1 MTLHIIGLGLGNE
14 KDITLRGLEAVK
26 KCDIIYLESYTSILQ
41 CKVEDLGKLFG
52 KKIILAS
59 RELVEADNNEIL
71 KNSKTKNVALLVVG
85 DPFSATTHIDLFLRA
100 KKEKIE
106 IKIVNNASIL
116 TSVGITGL
124 QLYKFG
130 KTASIPINNE
140 NVESPYDVLKANLSL
155 GLHTLFLLDL
165 EPSKDKFLSINDA
178 INYLLRVESKRKE
191 NVFAK
196 STLCVGCARIG
207 SENSK
212 IRAGIAESLL
222 NYDFGEPPYCL
233 VVPGNL
239 HFMESDAL
247 RIYYDYIKPS

>member
-1 MTLHIIGLGLGNE
+1 MFYLIGLGL
-14 KDITLRGLEAVK
+14 DIENISLEAIEICK
-26 KCDIIYLESYTSILQ
+26 KANKVYLETYT
-41 CKVEDLGKLFG
+41 VEFPYKIELLEEFIGARIIPLTRIIIEQEKFVEEAR
-52 KKIILAS
+52 KK
-59 RELVEADNNEIL
+59 EI
-71 KNSKTKNVALLVVG
+71 VLLVYG
-85 DPFSATTHIDLFLRA
+85 SPLIATTHISLILKC
-100 KKEKIE
+100 KKEDIDYKLIH
-106 IKIVNNASIL
+106 NSSIFDAV
-116 TSVGITGL
+116 SETGL
-124 QLYKFG
+124 QVYKFG
-130 KTASIPINNE
+130 KTTSIPLNNE
-140 NVESPYDVLKANLSL
+140 KIESPYDVLKANLSL

>member
-100 KKEKIE
+100 
-106 IKIVNNASIL
+106 
-116 TSVGITGL
+116 
-124 QLYKFG
+124 
-130 KTASIPINNE
+130 
-140 NVESPYDVLKANLSL
+140 
-155 GLHTLFLLDL
+155 
-165 EPSKDKFLSINDA
+165 
-178 INYLLRVESKRKE
+178 
-191 NVFAK
+191 
-196 STLCVGCARIG
+196 
-207 SENSK
+207 
-212 IRAGIAESLL
+212 
-222 NYDFGEPPYCL
+222 
-233 VVPGNL
+233 
-239 HFMESDAL
+239 
-247 RIYYDYIKPS
+247 